1 MSENLYSQLPT
12 APLISQESFNIKMVR
27 KYHQDIANLKE
38 RYTEKQWKYKNAYN
52 RLVHAS
58 TGASSVALAS
68 GVSTIGT
75 SVTIV
80 GFPISASLAIVST
93 VSTCVGACLLLTS
106 KKYKKKLLKCYE
118 LLDKITTSL
127 ATFETLISLS
137 IDDGSVIDAKE
148 FHKLQTLYLHLMAH
162 IRNIDRKMKVQTEEN
177 FQKTIMDEIVNLKKA
192 LEQKQSVAVHAFYLF
207 PYIIRNMDNKFK
219 QIYYSDGGYWRG
231 KSAIQKY
238 MDNKFKQIYYSDG
251 GYLRG
256 KSAIQKLSRASGSTK
271 EEAEKWLLK
280 QPLYQ
285 IYLPAP
291 KYIPRPNASMSLF
304 AKPNDIHQSDLL
316 SLPHDK
322 FKKKTYKYAL
332 NIVGVASR

>member
-1 MSENLYSQLPT
+1 MPT
-12 APLISQESFNIKMVR
+12 VPPIYQESFNIEMVR

-38 RYTEKQWKYKNAYN
+38 KYTEKQRKYKNAYN
-52 RLVHAS
+52 RLLHAC

-68 GVSTIGT
+68 GISTIGT

-148 FHKLQTLYLHLMAH
+148 FHELQTLYLQLMTH
-162 IRNIDRKMKVQTEEN
+162 VRNIDRKMKVQTEEN
-177 FQKTIMDEIVNLKKA
+177 FQKTIMDELVNLKKA
-192 LEQKQSVAVHAFYLF
+192 LERRQLVAVHVFYLIA
-207 PYIIRNMDNKFK
+207 YIIRRMDKKFK

-231 KSAIQKY
+231 KSAIQRLAK
-238 MDNKFKQIYYSDG
+238 
-251 GYLRG
+251 
-256 KSAIQKLSRASGSTK
+256 ASGSTK
-271 EEAEKWLLK
+271 EEAEIWLLK

-291 KYIPRPNASMSLF
+291 KYVPRPNASMSIF

-316 SLPHDK
+316 SLCMTSSKRKH
-322 FKKKTYKYAL
+322 TSML
-332 NIVGVASR
+332 